1 MIKQDCPYY
10 PCHKGL
16 EDCTYCY
23 CPLYPCNDEALGKWI
38 KNKDKKIWDCSDC
51 TIFHKKKM
59 VGLINGT
66 KS

>member
-1 MIKQDCPYY
+1 MLHRDCPYF
-10 PCHKGL
+10 PCHKRL

-23 CPLYPCNDEALGKWI
+23 CPFYPCKDEALGRWI
-38 KNKDKKIWDCSDC
+38 QNKDGKIWDCSDC
-51 TIFHKKKM
+51 TIFHKKEM